1 MLVQLGGEASGA
13 QHEPRDEEARRAR
26 ADEQTEERKKLREGV
41 LRDQEL
47 LRRKEAQLGA
57 NGRRDAGHH
66 ASRR

>member
-1 MLVQLGGEASGA
+1 MCAVTISTALGIGYI
-13 QHEPRDEEARRAR
+13 HR
-26 ADEQTEERKKLREGV
+26 EQTEERKKLREGV

>member
-1 MLVQLGGEASGA
+1 MSQRQAVVALCAVTLSTALGIGYI
-13 QHEPRDEEARRAR
+13 HR
-26 ADEQTEERKKLREGV
+26 EQTEERKKLREGV

-47 LRRKEAQLGA
+47 LRRKEAQLGG

>member
-1 MLVQLGGEASGA
+1 MVALCAVTISTALGIGYI
-13 QHEPRDEEARRAR
+13 HH
-26 ADEQTEERKKLREGV
+26 EQTEERNKLREGV